1 MMVNF
6 MGTRMENGPYR
17 RSGQRWALLWVGV
30 FLVAVVTVI
39 LARLLVQPV
48 GYPWYPFG
56 FGWIWIPFAFFFLL
70 FVLRW
75 FFLPWGWGYPRGY
88 RMGDDTYSIQREVR
102 SGRDHQG
109 AVRADVARLARART
123 GMRANLSTRV
133 LLLATLELIV
143 GGVVVL
149 GGAALISFSVDAMGK
164 ALGIVHAILGL
175 MGLSAGV
182 LLLAKKGMVWTL
194 TVWTNVLIIVFSTA
208 SEVALFGAGSLP
220 SDQFV
225 DSITGTTVAVV
236 IAVVVIVLL
245 MKHDLKVFLRKR

>member
-1 MMVNF
+1 
-6 MGTRMENGPYR
+6 
-17 RSGQRWALLWVGV
+17 
-30 FLVAVVTVI
+30 
-39 LARLLVQPV
+39 
-48 GYPWYPFG
+48 
-56 FGWIWIPFAFFFLL
+56 
-70 FVLRW
+70 
-75 FFLPWGWGYPRGY
+75 
-88 RMGDDTYSIQREVR
+88 
-102 SGRDHQG
+102 
-109 AVRADVARLARART
+109 
-123 GMRANLSTRV
+123 MRANLSTRV

-194 TVWTNVLIIVFSTA
+194 TVWTNVLIIVFSIA

-245 MKHDLKVFLRKR
+245 MRPDLKVFLRKR